1 MALINHAKREI
12 NAKIVYYGREGA
24 GKRVSLQY
32 LYDRI
37 RPSLRGELKTVPAS
51 GDSLLFFDFSPFE
64 HPVYGGYRIRFH
76 MYSLTGTV
84 TNPAAWK
91 MTLKGADG
99 VVIVAD
105 ASPEMVPAN
114 RESISQL
121 RGFLAAYGVGLHD
134 IPCVLQLNRVGSNGR
149 SPETGIA
156 AELDVPDMQTCFSE
170 SGSSEGVLEALSLL
184 SRDIMAR
191 IGQDDA
197 LRAGR
202 RKETSKTGV
211 KPEESPPLIHLE
223 PADRLMAPESV
234 HSISEGLSLRADRQE
249 EGADGSERLQVVLAG
264 EGAVLYSDGAV
275 RIPLEITLG
284 GASRRL
290 VVSIAIEQD

>member
-24 GKRVSLQY
+24 GKRLSLQY

-37 RPSLRGELKTVPAS
+37 KPSLRGNLKVVPAS

-64 HPVYGGYRIRFH
+64 QPVFGGYRIRFH
-76 MYSLTGTV
+76 MYCLTGKV

-105 ASPEMVPAN
+105 ASPEMLPAT
-114 RESISQL
+114 RESISML
-121 RGFLAAYGVGLHD
+121 REFLAAYGVGLHD
-134 IPCVLQLNRVGSNGR
+134 IPCVLQLNRVGSIEQ
-149 SPETGIA
+149 SPDAGISA
-156 AELDVPDMQTCFSE
+156 ALDVPDMRTCYSD
-170 SGSSEGVLEALSLL
+170 SGSGKGVLEALSLI
-184 SRDIMAR
+184 SRDIMDR
-191 IGQDDA
+191 IGNEDS
-197 LRAGR
+197 LRVVERNMSPEAG
-202 RKETSKTGV
+202 KEADV
-211 KPEESPPLIHLE
+211 RPPLHL
-223 PADRLMAPESV
+223 APEVGLLKNESTQ
-234 HSISEGLSLRADRQE
+234 SIAEELSLHGKKADMGKAVHRSLKV
-249 EGADGSERLQVVLAG
+249 ALAG
-264 EGAVLYSDGAV
+264 ESAVCGDGTV

-290 VVSIAIEQD
+290 VVSIAIEEG

>member
-24 GKRVSLQY
+24 GKRNSLQY
-32 LYDRI
+32 LFDRI
-37 RPSLRGELKTVPAS
+37 KPSLRGDLKIVPAS

-64 HPVYGGYRIRFH
+64 QPVYGGYRVRFH
-76 MYSLTGTV
+76 MYSLIGAV

-105 ASPEMVPAN
+105 PSPELLLAN
-114 RESISQL
+114 RESISGL

-134 IPCVLQLNRVGSNGR
+134 VPCVLQLNRPGSAGR
-149 SPETGIA
+149 FFEAGIA
-156 AELDVPDMQTCFSE
+156 AELDVPDMRTCFSE
-170 SGSSEGVLEALSLL
+170 DGSGEGVLEALSLL

-197 LRAGR
+197 LRAGGR
-202 RKETSKTGV
+202 RKTSEAGREA
-211 KPEESPPLIHLE
+211 EESPPPITLE
-223 PADRLMAPESV
+223 PG
-234 HSISEGLSLRADRQE
+234 EGLLEPEPA
-249 EGADGSERLQVVLAG
+249 ADGTFPVGEIQEGGRYACEGLQVALSGGPVCS
-264 EGAVLYSDGAV
+264 EGAV

-284 GASRRL
+284 GTTRRL
-290 VVSIAIEQD
+290 VVSIAIEQA